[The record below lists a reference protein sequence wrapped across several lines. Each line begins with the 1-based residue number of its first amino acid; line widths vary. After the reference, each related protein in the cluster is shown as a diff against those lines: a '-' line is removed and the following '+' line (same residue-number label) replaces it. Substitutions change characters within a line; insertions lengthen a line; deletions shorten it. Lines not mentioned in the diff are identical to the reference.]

1 MGSGRIGGEWRN
13 IQKKNRFEPNKQT
26 ANILKPLAIYTYIT
40 IINYYKIIYRF
51 SANEFSLFIEDRETL
66 YNRIA
71 IYI

>member
-1 MGSGRIGGEWRN
+1 M
-13 IQKKNRFEPNKQT
+13 KKNEKKIDMRPNEQT
-26 ANILKPLAIYTYIT
+26 TNILKPLAIYTYNIT